1 MTTAIAAQDAPKTL
15 ALGRTKRE
23 DEKRE
28 EVAKAI
34 AGARQVAAKTN
45 TPTNVYPHNHQTNQ
59 TQPAPQTQPQ
69 PQQAPQHQPAPQP
82 EHVTTIEAPLPTA
95 EKKGKGPRPAPV
107 RRYSVDLPLY
117 VIDIIHELAH
127 DNRTTKKR
135 VFLEALKAGGI
146 KIKDIDINE
155 SGPVLKGRANA

>member
-1 MTTAIAAQDAPKTL
+1 MTTAITAHDAPKTL
-15 ALGRTKRE
+15 ALGRAKRE

-45 TPTNVYPHNHQTNQ
+45 TPTNVYPHNHQAQ
-59 TQPAPQTQPQ
+59 SAPQPAPQN
-69 PQQAPQHQPAPQP
+69 QPAPQP
-82 EHVTTIEAPLPTA
+82 EHITTIEAPLPTV

-117 VIDIIHELAH
+117 VIDLIHELAH

-146 KIKDIDINE
+146 KVKDIDITE
-155 SGPVLKGRANA
+155 SGPVLKGRANG